1 MNTIDEILQ
10 STACRQYPIPA
21 KKWKYFQEWHNTIF
35 LHWEV
40 PVFFLEEHIPEGLK
54 LDVFNNMAWIS
65 FVSFEVKNMRL
76 RNLPSL
82 PFISQ
87 FHEINIR
94 TYVIKDNKPGIYL
107 FSIET
112 DKLIEVLLTRAFVG
126 LPYQKAKIK
135 STPTRLLSKNKPQHQ
150 YVDITIGEN
159 RPLTEGKNALDFW
172 LTERHALYENCGG
185 AICRFDIHH
194 KEWDLKNLNATI
206 NNIEYKAGKYSLST
220 FPDKMQ
226 YSEKIEV
233 LLWSKEKSKGP

>member
-1 MNTIDEILQ
+1 MNTIDEILE
-10 STACRQYPIPA
+10 STACRQYPLPA
-21 KKWKYFQEWHNTIF
+21 KKWKYFQEWHNTMF
-35 LHWEV
+35 FHWEV
-40 PVFFLEEHIPEGLK
+40 PVFFLEEHIPQGLK

-65 FVSFEVKNMRL
+65 LVSFEVKNMRL

-112 DKLIEVLLTRAFVG
+112 DKLIEVLLTRCLIG

-135 STPTRLLSKNKPQHQ
+135 TTPNRLISKNKPQQQ
-150 YVDITIGEN
+150 YLDITIGKK
-159 RPLTEGKNALDFW
+159 RPLTEEKTLLDFW
-172 LTERHALYENCGG
+172 LTERHALYENCSGKM
-185 AICRFDIHH
+185 CRFDIHH
-194 KEWDLKNLNATI
+194 KEWDLKNLDATI
-206 NNIEYKAGKYSLST
+206 NDIEYNAGKYNLSI

-226 YSEKIEV
+226 YAEKIEV
-233 LLWSKEKSKGP
+233 LLWAKEKSKL